1 MDPFA
6 CHWSDVEFHFEIDL
20 QKWSARNIHKLH
32 QSYDTCISCQLEIHV
47 ILTTLHES
55 LLWIYPKNT
64 LLGLFPVTEFILHV
78 HCIFLFDAW
87 KLSCYL
93 HVHEIDTGTKQGKD
107 LHPNPISELF
117 EIKKKMRPTFTF
129 FLLLICVALFQPI
142 HPPIK
147 YTLV

>member
-1 MDPFA
+1 MK
-6 CHWSDVEFHFEIDL
+6 VYYEFI
-20 QKWSARNIHKLH
+20 K
-32 QSYDTCISCQLEIHV
+32 
-47 ILTTLHES
+47 
-55 LLWIYPKNT
+55 KNT

-78 HCIFLFDAW
+78 HCIFLFDAC
-87 KLSCYL
+87 KLSWCL
-93 HVHEIDTGTKQGKD
+93 HVHEIDTGTKGKD

-129 FLLLICVALFQPI
+129 FLLLICVALFHPI